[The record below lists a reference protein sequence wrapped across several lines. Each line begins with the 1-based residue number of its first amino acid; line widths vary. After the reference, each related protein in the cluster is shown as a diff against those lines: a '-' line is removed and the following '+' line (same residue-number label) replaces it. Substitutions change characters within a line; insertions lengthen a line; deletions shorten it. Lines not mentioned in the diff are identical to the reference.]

1 MRKGV
6 TVCTVSLI
14 LVTLLAIGI
23 LLPVYWMVKGGFE
36 SIVGAMKVPPTF
48 LPRVTLENYK
58 VIFGAPSA
66 VGRFRSLTPT
76 KYPVFRWYLNSFIV
90 AGAATLLVVLCSCM
104 AGYTFAKKEFPAKNI
119 FFWLM
124 LITMMIPFQVTLIP
138 RYMMMR
144 SLGMVNTYPGIF
156 LPMACGAGGM
166 FLARQYMSTIQSD
179 LIDSARI
186 DGAGEL
192 RIFFLIILPIAK
204 PLVACLTIFTFCG
217 AWNDFLWPLIMTTAE
232 LMRTL
237 PIAIAGISAM
247 PGELIDIGIA
257 MAGATLVALPMYIIF
272 FLFQKY
278 FVKGITLGGVKG

>member
-1 MRKGV
+1 MRRSSAIR
-6 TVCTVSLI
+6 TTSLI

-36 SIVGAMKVPPTF
+36 SIVGAMKVPPSF
-48 LPRVTLENYK
+48 FPRVTLENYK

-66 VGRFRSLTPT
+66 VGRFRSLAPA
-76 KYPVFRWYLNSFIV
+76 KYPIFRWYINSLIV
-90 AGAATLLVVLCSCM
+90 AGGTTSLVVLCSCM
-104 AGYTFAKKEFPAKNI
+104 AGYAFAKKEFPAKNI

-144 SLGMVNTYPGIF
+144 SLKMVNTYPGIF

-204 PLVACLTIFTFCG
+204 PLVACLTIFTFCA
-217 AWNDFLWPLIMTTAE
+217 AWNDFLWPLIMTTTE

-257 MAGATLVALPMYIIF
+257 MAGATLVAVPMYIIF
-272 FLFQKY
+272 FSFQKY
-278 FVKGITLGGVKG
+278 FVRGITLGGVKM